1 MIAGFIPHPTLVSA
15 WYLMQLVIRRTTTG
29 AVVDDE
35 QAQVALFIGS
45 HLQELASLAQRA
57 RLDTLH
63 FLLEMAA
70 LEAKTTAADGHASDL
85 DPDFF
90 GR

>member
-1 MIAGFIPHPTLVSA
+1 
-15 WYLMQLVIRRTTTG
+15 
-29 AVVDDE
+29 VDDE
-35 QAQVALFIGS
+35 QAQVASFIGS
-45 HLQELASLAQRA
+45 HLQELAPLAQRA
-57 RLDTLH
+57 GLDTLY

-70 LEAKTTAADGHASDL
+70 LEAKTAAADRHASDL

>member
-1 MIAGFIPHPTLVSA
+1 
-15 WYLMQLVIRRTTTG
+15 MQLVIKRTTTE

-35 QAQVALFIGS
+35 QAQVASFIGS

-57 RLDTLH
+57 GLDTLY

-70 LEAKTTAADGHASDL
+70 LEAKTAAADGHASDL
-85 DPDFF
+85 DADFF

>member
-1 MIAGFIPHPTLVSA
+1 
-15 WYLMQLVIRRTTTG
+15 MQLVIKRTTTE

-35 QAQVALFIGS
+35 QAQVASFIGS

-57 RLDTLH
+57 GLDT
-63 FLLEMAA
+63 LEMAA
-70 LEAKTTAADGHASDL
+70 LEAKTVAADGHASDL
-85 DPDFF
+85 DADFF

>member
-1 MIAGFIPHPTLVSA
+1 
-15 WYLMQLVIRRTTTG
+15 MQPVVTQATTG

-35 QAQVALFIGS
+35 QAEVASFIGT

-57 RLDTLH
+57 GLDTLC

-70 LEAKTTAADGHASDL
+70 LEARMVAGDGH
-85 DPDFF
+85 DPDLEPDSN
-90 GR
+90 G

>member
-1 MIAGFIPHPTLVSA
+1 
-15 WYLMQLVIRRTTTG
+15 MQPVLGATTG

-35 QAQVALFIGS
+35 RTQVASFIGT

-57 RLDTLH
+57 GLDTLF

-70 LEAKTTAADGHASDL
+70 LEAKTVAGDGHAPDLTSDS
-85 DPDFF
+85 DC
-90 GR
+90 R